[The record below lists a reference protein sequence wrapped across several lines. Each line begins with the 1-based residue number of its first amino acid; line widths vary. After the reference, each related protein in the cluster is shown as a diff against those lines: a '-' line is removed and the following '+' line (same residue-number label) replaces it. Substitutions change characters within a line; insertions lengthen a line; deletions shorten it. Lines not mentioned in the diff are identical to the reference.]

1 MRTLLIAIWLCTC
14 TWAQGVTPE
23 QTDAP
28 PAAQS
33 AHAGSNVPVDQD
45 NARKARALLDQAIQA
60 LGGQTYLNFRDMTQQ
75 GRTYS
80 FYHGQPNSA
89 GILFWRFYKY
99 PDKERVELTKQ
110 RDVVYILNDDKGY
123 EVTYKGTASEDPKVL
138 TDGLRRRAHS
148 LEWVLRKWLSD
159 PSVALFYDGP
169 AVAAE
174 KPAEQITIMRKDD
187 SVTLYLDA
195 NDHLPLK
202 KSYSWRDPT
211 DKLRNTE
218 DEVYDNYRPSG
229 GIQTPFSIT
238 RFLNGDMTNQRFLNS
253 VSFNTGLSD
262 SMFQASITY
271 EPGKAPF
278 KKK

>member
-1 MRTLLIAIWLCTC
+1 MKILIVAVLLSTFAWG
-14 TWAQGVTPE
+14 QGVTPE
-23 QTDAP
+23 QTVAP
-28 PAAQS
+28 PAAQR
-33 AHAGSNVPVDQD
+33 APAPSNIPSDQE
-45 NARKARALLDQAIQA
+45 NARKARALINQAIQA
-60 LGGQTYLNFRDMTQQ
+60 LGGQAYLNFRDMSQQ

-89 GILFWRFYKY
+89 GILFWRFYKF

-110 RDVVYILNDDKGY
+110 RDVVYVLNGDKGY
-123 EVTYKGTASEDPKVL
+123 EITYKGTASEDPKVL
-138 TDGLRRRAHS
+138 TDALRRRAHS
-148 LEWVLRKWLSD
+148 LEWVLREWLQD
-159 PSVALFYDGP
+159 PKVALFYDGP

-174 KPAEQITIMRKDD
+174 KPADQITIMKQDD

-195 NDHLPLK
+195 DNHLPIK

-218 DEVYDNYRPSG
+218 DEVFDNYRPIG
-229 GIQTPFSIT
+229 ALKTPFSIT

-271 EPGKAPF
+271 EPGRTPSR
-278 KKK
+278 KK